1 MVAPPAKPP
10 RKLTLSR
17 TDKKIGGVCGGFAEY
32 FEVDATLVRLIWVI
46 MALFAGWGVIG
57 YLVCWL
63 VMPHVPEAQEPA
75 QAVVQPQTQS
85 H

>member
-46 MALFAGWGVIG
+46 MVLFAGWGVIG

-63 VMPHVPEAQEPA
+63 VMPYAPEAQEAA
-75 QAVVQPQTQS
+75 QAVVQPQTLS